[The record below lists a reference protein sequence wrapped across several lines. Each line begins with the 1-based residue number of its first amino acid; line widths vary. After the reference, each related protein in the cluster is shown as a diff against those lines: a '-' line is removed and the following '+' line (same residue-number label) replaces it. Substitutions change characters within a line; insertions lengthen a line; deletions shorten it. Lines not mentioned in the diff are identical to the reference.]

1 MQNTDA
7 WFQLPTSLKM
17 PSDQRDQS
25 TMAVFA
31 PPQVAWGLPYAT
43 KDVAE
48 IVEGPIPDEGHGV
61 RQQSREDAD
70 HVRHHCRT
78 RSRLLSIVVSTPQAS
93 VSAARTLLRCYPSR
107 ALQIPNRAKALCN
120 GRDVPVGAVWPIGL
134 VGAACA
140 GCSCQQLR
148 RCCFIDA

>member
-48 IVEGPIPDEGHGV
+48 IVERPIPDEGHGV

-70 HVRHHCRT
+70 HVRHH
-78 RSRLLSIVVSTPQAS
+78 
-93 VSAARTLLRCYPSR
+93 
-107 ALQIPNRAKALCN
+107 
-120 GRDVPVGAVWPIGL
+120 
-134 VGAACA
+134 
-140 GCSCQQLR
+140 
-148 RCCFIDA
+148 